1 MKLCRVRLNIPT
13 APPSQTWSNITKE
26 ALNLII
32 TPTGGIPVSGSDKS
46 DVNRMADII
55 PVISVGHV
63 TLDGRCRCGGLNGEL
78 DRTAADGPWGVCGM
92 LVGDPPHIC
101 TGTVGGKPTPNW
113 LGVMCLNKCWS
124 WYELS
129 CGSGVRCGS
138 CMGDDEGQQST
149 SVPPS
154 I

>member
-1 MKLCRVRLNIPT
+1 MKLCWVRLNIPT
-13 APPSQTWSNITKE
+13 APLSRTWLNITKE

-92 LVGDPPHIC
+92 LVDDPPHIY
-101 TGTVGGKPTPNW
+101 TGTVGGNPTIRGLSVVWPNR
-113 LGVMCLNKCWS
+113 CQS
-124 WYELS
+124 QYEGS
-129 CGSGVRCGS
+129 HGAPGSGVG
-138 CMGDDEGQQST
+138 
-149 SVPPS
+149 PL
-154 I
+154 